1 MTYKKNTYLT
11 RQKKRKKTIKRT
23 YNKKGGK
30 GSPLLDA
37 LIGLSE
43 NSKQDIL
50 TSSHE
55 DIECYQKKF
64 SNIQKCIDQ
73 ECVEKI
79 VGKNI
84 DFNEENELLELRKEN
99 KKLKKRIKKLKD
111 AYEGLDLHGYLF
123 CKNKKKK
130 KKLRA

>member
-130 KKLRA
+130 KN

>member
-1 MTYKKNTYLT
+1 MKSKKKTYLT
-11 RQKKRKKTIKRT
+11 RQKKKKKTIKRR

-37 LIGLSE
+37 LIGFSE

-55 DIECYQKKF
+55 DLECYQKKF
-64 SNIQKCIDQ
+64 SNIQKCINQ
-73 ECVEKI
+73 ECVEKMVEKKGI
-79 VGKNI
+79 T
-84 DFNEENELLELRKEN
+84 FNEENELEELKKEN

-123 CKNKKKK
+123 CKNKKKNNN
-130 KKLRA
+130 